1 MKKTPSTLTT
11 KFMLLLA
18 LIALTMAGYWLTRST
33 SSVDPSLRLD
43 ALTTTDND
51 ALQQRI
57 NNKLFGDEI
66 IDAPGMGAELDATN
80 DASAMQAKLAGLTKN
95 VTTQQLPSAEQL
107 QLFYALNKKRYRNAS
122 TFWLTVITFT
132 TANHGGQVFQQAQR
146 ALDAGGD
153 PEGDLIDRDAA
164 ISSTQLAAR
173 HGQSFVESLMTV
185 TEQSTS
191 LPCWYGPIS
200 SSQGAHLVCVN
211 KVVWGTYPHLEEVE
225 NQLINDWRFSVSQ
238 EALPSG

>member
-1 MKKTPSTLTT
+1 
-11 KFMLLLA
+11 MLLV
-18 LIALTMAGYWLTRST
+18 LISLTVAGYWLTRST

-43 ALTTTDND
+43 ALTNTDND

-66 IDAPGMGAELDATN
+66 IDAPGIGADIDATS
-80 DASAMQAKLAGLTKN
+80 DAAAMQAKLAGLTKN
-95 VTTQQLPSAEQL
+95 VTTQQLPSAEEL

-122 TFWLTVITFT
+122 TFWLTVITYT
-132 TANHGGQVFQQAQR
+132 TAKHGGQVFQQAQR
-146 ALDAGGD
+146 ALDAGGE
-153 PEGDLIDRDAA
+153 PKGDQIDRDAA

-173 HGQSFVESLMTV
+173 YGHSFVESLMAV
-185 TEQSTS
+185 TEQSPS

-211 KVVWGTYPHLEEVE
+211 KVVWGDYPPLKEVE
-225 NQLINDWRFSVSQ
+225 NQLINDWRFAVS
-238 EALPSG
+238 EEPLSSD